1 LNTSGSLT
9 TNLSRNQRGALW
21 MLGSAMTFVAM
32 ATLVKYL
39 GDDYPASLQ
48 LFYRQLAGCLV
59 ILPMILRSTTP
70 VFRSPR
76 PWLVIARSFAS
87 VSGITLMFYSYQHL
101 PLADAN
107 ALSFTRVLW
116 VVLLAALLL
125 GERLDAKRIAAT
137 LTGFCG
143 VLLIVNP
150 TGHQPNLASL
160 AALLSALLLG
170 WSVTGIKSL
179 TSDHSTITIVSLA
192 GVLGLF
198 LSFPL
203 ALLVWRWPTA
213 FDLLLLAS
221 MGAFGVINQTCYV
234 KAMSLG
240 DAGVM
245 ASMDYIRLIFAVFSG
260 WLFFGDLPS
269 LRTLLG
275 AAIII
280 GSTLYITSVQ
290 EEKKSVKKSATG
302 GGVISP
308 DPPAR

>member
-1 LNTSGSLT
+1 MNTFGSLT
-9 TNLSRNQRGALW
+9 RNFSRNQRGALW
-21 MLGSAMTFVAM
+21 MLGSASTFVAM

-39 GDDYPASLQ
+39 GGNYPAPLQ

-76 PWLVIARSFAS
+76 PWLVVSRAVAS
-87 VSGITLMFYSYQHL
+87 VTGITLMFYSYQHL
-101 PLADAN
+101 PMADAN
-107 ALSFTRVLW
+107 ALSFTRALW
-116 VVLLAALLL
+116 VVLLAALFL
-125 GERLDAKRIAAT
+125 GERLDIKRIGAT
-137 LTGFCG
+137 VVGFLG

-150 TGHQPNLASL
+150 TGHQLNLASL
-160 AALLSALLLG
+160 AALLSALVLG

-179 TSDHSTITIVSLA
+179 TNDHSTISIVSWA
-192 GVLGLF
+192 GVLGLV
-198 LSFPL
+198 LSFPA
-203 ALLVWRWPTA
+203 ALLVWRWPTPWDT
-213 FDLLLLAS
+213 FLLAA

-234 KAMSLG
+234 KGMSLG

-245 ASMDYIRLIFAVFSG
+245 APMDYMRMIFAVLSG
-260 WLFFGDLPS
+260 WVFFGDLPS

-290 EEKKSVKKSATG
+290 EEKKTAKSAAG
-302 GGVISP
+302 G
-308 DPPAR
+308 